1 MARKNVF
8 EGLMAEFGAEAE
20 DGAVPAEQDPVE
32 AAREAPIPEAF
43 RRGPVAALENDIR
56 STAQR
61 SVQEIDPDQVE
72 DTGMR
77 DRFQLD
83 GSDLEELKQSI
94 GQHGQQVPILLRPHP
109 RLSGRYQVVYG
120 RRRLAAIKQLG
131 IPVKA
136 LVRTLSD
143 EEAILAQ
150 GQENNHRKDPSFIE
164 KAVFAGDLEEAGY
177 APAVIRDAL
186 AVSKSHLSHMRK
198 VRQAIP
204 RNVIEWIGEAPGV
217 GWKRWHALAEKV
229 LAHEIDPAAVPVTDS
244 DAKLDSAKRF
254 DAFARRVEAQLA
266 PKKPAAPAPK
276 PARAVRAPE
285 GGAQIGEVLTAGGR
299 TVLRT
304 HPKQQEFSEWLDR
317 HGEEALLRL
326 HAQWQEEQAS

>member
-8 EGLMAEFGAEAE
+8 EGLMQDFGSEAE
-20 DGAVPAEQDPVE
+20 DEDIATGQDAVE

-56 STAQR
+56 STAMR
-61 SVQEIDPDQVE
+61 SVQEIDPSQIE

-83 GSDLEELKQSI
+83 GEDLQELKTSI
-94 GQHGQQVPILLRPHP
+94 EQHGQQVPILLRPHP

-120 RRRLAAIKQLG
+120 RRRLAAIQQLG
-131 IPVKA
+131 LPVKA

-143 EEAILAQ
+143 EEAVLAQ

-164 KAVFAGDLEEAGY
+164 KAIFAGDLEEAGY

-186 AVSKSHLSHMRK
+186 AVSKSHVSHMRK
-198 VRQAIP
+198 VRQSIP

-217 GWKRWHALAEKV
+217 GWKRWHALAEKI
-229 LAHEIDPAAVPVTDS
+229 LANKVDAAKIPVNDEDS
-244 DAKLDSAKRF
+244 ALDSAKRF
-254 DAFARRVEAQLA
+254 ERFAQRVDQSLNAS
-266 PKKPAAPAPK
+266 KPK
-276 PARAVRAPE
+276 PAERPLARSVQAP
-285 GGAQIGEVLTAGGR
+285 GNGARIGEVLMSGGR

-304 HPKQQEFSEWLDR
+304 DTKQKEFSEWLNR
-317 HGEEALLRL
+317 HGEDALLRL
-326 HAQWQEEQAS
+326 HAQWQEEREG

>member
-8 EGLMAEFGAEAE
+8 EGLMAEFGTEEPDQDTSPAAE
-20 DGAVPAEQDPVE
+20 DEVE
-32 AAREAPIPEAF
+32 TARAAPIPEAF

-56 STAQR
+56 SSASR
-61 SVQEIDPDQVE
+61 SVQEIDPEQIE

-77 DRFQLD
+77 DRFVLD
-83 GSDLEELKQSI
+83 GSDLDELKASI
-94 GQHGQQVPILLRPHP
+94 GQYGQQVPILLRPHP

-136 LVRTLSD
+136 LIRTLSD
-143 EEAILAQ
+143 EEAVLAQ

-164 KAVFAGDLEEAGY
+164 KAIFAGDLEEAGY

-217 GWKRWHALAEKV
+217 GWKRWHALAEKL
-229 LAHEIDPAAVPVTDS
+229 LAAGIDPKTIPVREADAA
-244 DAKLDSAKRF
+244 LDSAKRF
-254 DAFARRVEAQLA
+254 EAFARGVEARVSPPKTAPAQAQAVLA
-266 PKKPAAPAPK
+266 P
-276 PARAVRAPE
+276 
-285 GGAQIGEVLTAGGR
+285 GGKSKIGEVLVSGGR

-304 HPKQQEFSEWLDR
+304 DPKQKEFAQWLEAN
-317 HGEEALLRL
+317 GAEALLRL
-326 HAQWQEEQAS
+326 HAEWERERTA